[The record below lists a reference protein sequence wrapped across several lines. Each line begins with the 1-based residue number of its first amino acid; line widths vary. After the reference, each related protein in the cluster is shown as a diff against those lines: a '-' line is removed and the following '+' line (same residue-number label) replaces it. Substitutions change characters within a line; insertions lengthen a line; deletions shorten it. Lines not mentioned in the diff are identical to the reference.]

1 MTLKRPSKDDSN
13 ANHAKLDSLIPMAYP
28 CSNEDKTIH
37 NLPANIPV
45 ISINNNSVESKN
57 NLSRRKYYLK
67 TGARIPPA
75 TISAHHPGKLANLPS
90 VRYRH
95 GDPGKCDICS
105 TRGGPG
111 LRQHSVYHRHAS
123 AKEVQRVAACKT
135 DVDSFFCPTCRFMV
149 GSRHVPGK
157 FHNMVDQTRL
167 KIVLSSST
175 LHNFWLEGYEGDIDH
190 VDWSTSPGATIQTLL
205 HMWRSDYRNEK
216 KPMDVLVIGGLN
228 NILRGETV
236 DKIMARFEEFFNA
249 VELQGQKQ
257 HGNNRSTFA
266 ITTFF
271 YPFCNETFID

>member
-1 MTLKRPSKDDSN
+1 
-13 ANHAKLDSLIPMAYP
+13 
-28 CSNEDKTIH
+28 
-37 NLPANIPV
+37 
-45 ISINNNSVESKN
+45 
-57 NLSRRKYYLK
+57 
-67 TGARIPPA
+67 
-75 TISAHHPGKLANLPS
+75 
-90 VRYRH
+90 
-95 GDPGKCDICS
+95 
-105 TRGGPG
+105 
-111 LRQHSVYHRHAS
+111 
-123 AKEVQRVAACKT
+123 
-135 DVDSFFCPTCRFMV
+135 
-149 GSRHVPGK
+149 
-157 FHNMVDQTRL
+157 MVDQTRL

-236 DKIMARFEEFFNA
+236 DKIMARFEEFFHA

-257 HGNNRSTFA
+257 HGNNRNTFA